1 MCSNMNLFASY
12 KPIKK
17 DMLFEANDNSCKIIG
32 VGTIKIKMIDA
43 VVSTLLDV
51 CHLRFEKES
60 YISRCYSIGAMES
73 KRYINLTRDKIL
85 CLESE
90 CQAK

>member
-32 VGTIKIKMIDA
+32 VGTIKIKMFA
-43 VVSTLLDV
+43 GVVRTLSYVRHVSD
-51 CHLRFEKES
+51 LRRNL
-60 YISRCYSIGAMES
+60 ISLGFGIQG
-73 KRYINLTRDKIL
+73 L
-85 CLESE
+85 
-90 CQAK
+90 Q